1 MESHHNMKNLKYDI
15 PIERYFKNKVNA
27 DATSNE
33 NLFDEASNY
42 EGGVD
47 EFAETLPTEII
58 DIDKIVPTQEGLHL
72 SKLNYIQGEITVL
85 PILQKH
91 DNGWYYVEDGHHR
104 IVKMI
109 MENKPIKVK
118 VYSKINNGSNPDI
131 IFASGGSL
139 NKKWGSVG
147 NMTKSE
153 AKNFYESKEGK
164 ELDKQTYNK
173 WKSLVNMSKSEL
185 ENFYNSQEGKDA
197 GLSPSEAKEKGIDSG
212 RESARWI
219 MKMKDIPYSEWTP
232 NMWKWAK
239 KQISFISR
247 MSGNKGGLYDDKGNK
262 TRKHTS
268 LLIWGH
274 NPEKNKYNDGGQ
286 FGGGKFDLG
295 ENHKPFIKVPKGGS
309 SCANCEYLSED
320 KKNCVNKNF
329 IEWYGKSE
337 LPEPIDEFCSDWYEP
352 NKEYLSKGGELRFYS
367 DCVGYPVLS
376 DLEAIVDNEKEIKY
390 NTFVANVNKED
401 RLAIERRLKYSD
413 DFPITKDWHVK
424 FFKSKDEDGN
434 TVYFIRHSAIEYVFS
449 KKGSGMDCEIDD
461 FKHGGTLYNGIRVPE
476 TVNPRMVISAFANP
490 IDDSKVEEYTNTMK
504 EMMLSHD
511 FPPITGFPT
520 LIDENDIGD
529 YFLSGEEIT
538 DEHVGK
544 KAWKVWDGHHRT
556 IAAINANLPY
566 IQVELEKA
574 AVTDMDEFLNNGGQ
588 ILPMLIKYARIKPL
602 REGGEERVVRVTPDA
617 VGDYVAGYVVY
628 YPAKSNNKVAYF
640 TKPDFKILLD
650 EGSYK
655 LFTTL
660 DEAEKSSFSKQ
671 SDAAIEDTLKLRQ
684 RMRSL
689 LNLLKYKKVSGD
701 ENKTQE
707 DLFIE
712 RVISLIYEG
721 KDFKSKSDIERIAEK
736 EFDFEDKRKVR
747 ELTEYAI
754 LFVGREIA
762 KNYGNDIELAYNKM
776 VSLYG
781 NQPYSTH
788 RTGTSVNL
796 GQFSTPAPMAYLM
809 GLYVGIN
816 ESSDKVYFEPT
827 AGNGMLTVAGQP
839 QDFVVNELDMH
850 RYNNLLKE
858 PYKLILNQDANKKF
872 HFDYKFDGLL
882 ANPPFSTTKSDV
894 VVGGFHINGLEQQI
908 IVHSLTYLKNEAK
921 IAFII
926 GGHTEFDE
934 AGRIKSKKDRAFLSY
949 LFKHYYM
956 DDVINISGSLYGRQ
970 GTTYPI
976 RIILIAAKKSVAEG
990 YYPLENKNIGKF
1002 ESFSTKVIET
1012 FDELFKRT
1020 EKYIKKS

>member
-1 MESHHNMKNLKYDI
+1 MKETKEDIKSGDFNL
-15 PIERYFKNKVNA
+15 P
-27 DATSNE
+27 
-33 NLFDEASNY
+33 
-42 EGGVD
+42 
-47 EFAETLPTEII
+47 
-58 DIDKIVPTQEGLHL
+58 
-72 SKLNYIQGEITVL
+72 
-85 PILQKH
+85 
-91 DNGWYYVEDGHHR
+91 
-104 IVKMI
+104 
-109 MENKPIKVK
+109 
-118 VYSKINNGSNPDI
+118 
-131 IFASGGSL
+131 
-139 NKKWGSVG
+139 
-147 NMTKSE
+147 
-153 AKNFYESKEGK
+153 
-164 ELDKQTYNK
+164 
-173 WKSLVNMSKSEL
+173 
-185 ENFYNSQEGKDA
+185 
-197 GLSPSEAKEKGIDSG
+197 KG
-212 RESARWI
+212 
-219 MKMKDIPYSEWTP
+219 
-232 NMWKWAK
+232 
-239 KQISFISR
+239 
-247 MSGNKGGLYDDKGNK
+247 
-262 TRKHTS
+262 
-268 LLIWGH
+268 
-274 NPEKNKYNDGGQ
+274 
-286 FGGGKFDLG
+286 
-295 ENHKPFIKVPKGGS
+295 HKPFMKVPKGGS
-309 SCANCEYLSED
+309 SCANCKFLSDD
-320 KKNCVNKNF
+320 KLHCVNHNF
-329 IEWYGKSE
+329 IEWHGESK
-337 LPEPIDEFCSDWYEP
+337 LPEPIDEYCSDWYEP
-352 NKEYLSKGGELRFYS
+352 NEEMFAKGGELRFYS

-424 FFKSKDEDGN
+424 FFKSKDEDDN

-449 KKGSGMDCEIDD
+449 KKGGGMDCEIDD
-461 FKHGGTLYNGIRVPE
+461 YKHGGTLYNGIRVPE
-476 TVNPRMVISAFANP
+476 TVNPRIVISAFANT

-520 LIDENDIGD
+520 LIDENDVGD

-538 DEHVGK
+538 EEHVGK

-617 VGDYVAGYVVY
+617 VGDYVAGYVIY
-628 YPAKSNNKVAYF
+628 YPAKSNHKVAYF
-640 TKPDFKILLD
+640 TKPEFKILLD
-650 EGSYK
+650 DSSYK

-671 SDAAIEDTLKLRQ
+671 SDSAIEDTLKLRQ

-689 LNLLKYKKVSGD
+689 FNLLKYKKVSGD

-721 KDFKSKSDIERIAEK
+721 KDFKSKSDIERIATK
-736 EFDFEDKRKVR
+736 EFDFDDKRKVR
-747 ELTEYAI
+747 ELTEYAV

-809 GLYVGIN
+809 GVYVGIN
-816 ESSDKVYFEPT
+816 NSNVPIDELIIRDLGYDVNSKYYNENHFSIFNEKQDEYLRDNNGKIGYYGKRLGFRTLESAEKFVDKYFRQLQRKKLYFEPT

-858 PYKLILNQDANKKF
+858 PYKLVLNQDANKKF

-882 ANPPFSTTKSDV
+882 ANPPFATTKSDV
-894 VVGGFHINGLEQQI
+894 IVGGFHIIGLEQQI
-908 IVHSLTYLKNEAK
+908 IIHSLTYLKDEAK

-934 AGRIKSKKDRAFLSY
+934 AGRVKSKKDRAFLSY

-956 DDVINISGSLYGRQ
+956 DDVINVSGSLYGRQ

-990 YYPLENKNIGKF
+990 YFPLENKKLGKF
-1002 ESFSTKVIET
+1002 ESFSTNVIET